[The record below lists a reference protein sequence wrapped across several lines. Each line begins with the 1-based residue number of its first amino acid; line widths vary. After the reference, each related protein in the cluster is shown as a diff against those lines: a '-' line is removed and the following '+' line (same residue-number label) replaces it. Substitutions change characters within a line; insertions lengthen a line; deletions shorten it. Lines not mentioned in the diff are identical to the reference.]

1 MGYLILVIIV
11 LIGLWVLLAY
21 NRLVKLKAQVQNAW
35 RQIDVQLKRR
45 YDLIPNLV
53 ELLKG
58 YMKFEKETLI
68 KVTEARAK
76 AMQTSGVK
84 ERGKAESQ
92 LSNSLLKLF
101 AVVENYP
108 ELKSNR
114 NLLELQEELTTTE
127 NQIAFARQF
136 YNDITTKFNIY
147 QRIFPSSIVAKIFGF
162 REVELFET
170 EEETRKAPALKLN
183 V

>member
-1 MGYLILVIIV
+1 MGYLILAVILVII
-11 LIGLWVLLAY
+11 LWVLFTFNKLV
-21 NRLVKLKAQVQNAW
+21 RLRAHVQNAW

-58 YMKFEKETLI
+58 YMKFERETLI
-68 KVTEARAK
+68 KVTEARAR
-76 AMQTSGVK
+76 AMQTEGIK
-84 ERGKAESQ
+84 EKGKAESQ
-92 LSNSLLKLF
+92 LSDSIMKLL

-108 ELKSNR
+108 ELKSNK
-114 NLLELQEELTTTE
+114 NLLELQEELRTTE

-136 YNDITTKFNIY
+136 YNDIATRFNIY
-147 QRIFPSSIVAKIFGF
+147 QRIFPSFLIAKIFGF

-170 EEETRKAPALKLN
+170 EEETRKAPSLKLSI
-183 V
+183 

>member
-1 MGYLILVIIV
+1 MGYIILGIIV
-11 LIGLWVLLAY
+11 VIGGWVLFAY
-21 NRLVKLKAQVQNAW
+21 NRLVKLGAQVQNAW

-68 KVTEARAK
+68 KVTEARAR
-76 AMQTSGVK
+76 AMEAKGIR

-92 LSNSLLKLF
+92 LSDSLLKLF
-101 AVVENYP
+101 AVLENYP
-108 ELKSNR
+108 ELKSNKS
-114 NLLELQEELTTTE
+114 LLELQEELRTTE

-136 YNDITTKFNIY
+136 YNDISTKFNIY

-162 REVELFET
+162 REAELFET
-170 EEETRKAPALKLN
+170 EDETRKAPSLN
-183 V
+183 LSV